1 LTYGRRKKLRIRRKL
16 KLGVNHKSMKPSLFM
31 LMFFVCGAVYSQA
44 NVADGAVENYKKLL
58 NNPQMIDVKVTD
70 LSRRG
75 GWVLLEMDFHMFSD
89 ASLTQVSAVMGDY
102 ENYRHYMN
110 GKKIKISCE
119 ILKKTEDARLI
130 NFTTTTTS
138 GPFKFVSSFEGIVKD
153 LTGSPFEKILTITQ
167 TDRDNK
173 KMNAY
178 LAVRYAKEVSIN
190 GKNYTYIRFYNVEE
204 VKNGIVSDERIR
216 KESISINIETL
227 ELIAVAAKRK

>member
-1 LTYGRRKKLRIRRKL
+1 
-16 KLGVNHKSMKPSLFM
+16 MKQLHFV
-31 LMFFVCGAVYSQA
+31 LVIFVCGAAYSQTS
-44 NVADGAVENYKKLL
+44 VADGAVANYRELL
-58 NNPQMIDVKVTD
+58 NNPQMIDSKVTD
-70 LSRRG
+70 LNRRG
-75 GWVLLEMDFHMFSD
+75 RWVLLETDFHMFSD
-89 ASLTQVSAVMGDY
+89 ASITQVSAVIGDY

-130 NFTTTTTS
+130 NFTTTTIS
-138 GPFKFVSSFEGIVKD
+138 GPFKFVSIFEGIVKD

-178 LAVRYAKEVSIN
+178 FAVRYAKEVSID

-216 KESISINIETL
+216 KESIPINIETL
-227 ELIAVAAKRK
+227 ELIAAAAKRK